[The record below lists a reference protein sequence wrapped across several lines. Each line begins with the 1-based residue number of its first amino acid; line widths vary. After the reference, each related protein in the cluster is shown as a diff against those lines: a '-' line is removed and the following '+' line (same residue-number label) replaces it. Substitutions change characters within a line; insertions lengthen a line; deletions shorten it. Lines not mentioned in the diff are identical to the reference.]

1 MAGIAKLT
9 VSAFAAVVL
18 LSQGTIAADEPAER
32 GNWTNSTINMTGATM
47 VQALVAEE
55 LEDVQVQRQRVALR
69 GSVVAGEPPA
79 RGIADPVEGTDVDSE
94 AHDAVT
100 GAAGAVGRTDV
111 APMSFGKPM
120 TKTVAC
126 VCKRSRGDLFCGGAF
141 YELGGCDSE
150 CSAICHRHGVAEEG
164 CNGPFELQWFARLH
178 YRYVGC

>member
-1 MAGIAKLT
+1 MAGIAKWT
-9 VSAFAAVVL
+9 VSACAAVVL
-18 LSQGTIAADEPAER
+18 LSQGTIAADDPAVG
-32 GNWTNSTINMTGATM
+32 GNLANSTINMTGATKFA
-47 VQALVAEE
+47 V
-55 LEDVQVQRQRVALR
+55 DVQVQRPHVALR
-69 GSVVAGEPPA
+69 GSVLAEDPVAF
-79 RGIADPVEGTDVDSE
+79 IADPVEGTDVDSE